1 VSIETRGV
9 IRENFGPV
17 NMEVPSCVGS
27 SCSISLETTR
37 AIAIQALAL
46 TVQDWN
52 TMGQSSDPTVSEAS
66 LFTGDDSDDD
76 IALDV
81 CVSRVT
87 SLIVIRL
94 VAIRLH
100 QEEFTNMDFDLPS
113 PKPSLDISTSSI
125 CRQAL
130 IADELPWPFITE
142 KILVELRLYVHT
154 ILQNYSPILPFHNRQ
169 HSVTVVVNCNKLMDM
184 IVANDYYN
192 DVVQYDIDGRR
203 PPTFGL
209 RNDPTLLLALVF
221 AAFIHDVQHE
231 GVLNSQLVLRN
242 HPSALL
248 YNDQSVQEKRSL
260 QFAFETLLDPNYA
273 SLRDCLF
280 VDDTKYRYFRTA
292 VISAV
297 MSTDLASPEQ
307 MVLMKSKWK
316 EAFYRPQVAEEPMAS
331 NSPSPVNKPGRRSS
345 TLSNISMPRYTAPGA
360 SNFVIRSHTGNG
372 FNRRGSNY
380 SEMSEI
386 TTDIGVDYRYS
397 LSSPH
402 RRFSADMEYNASNTH
417 PSSSYIQP
425 QLLPPRR
432 RTLPPRRCSNASE
445 TSSDGAES
453 NELAA
458 DSVALMYQ
466 RKNRAR
472 ADEVSVDSVVSD
484 TVDSYVLHAKKP
496 MSATNITDK
505 SSETGTTDK
514 EPVKCDVTNG
524 SNKDGESASHV
535 RSVNSEH
542 DGSTSLVSFPAGSIA
557 VNQKRLEGA
566 PKTRRRTV
574 PITKKEPFDTGSNRD
589 ISSEP
594 DGSTSLVSFPTG
606 SIAVIQKRLEGAPK
620 TRRRVRAT
628 DISPPAIGA
637 EGIHKEEC
645 IRPVNSKQNRTDT
658 RRSGRVPDRR
668 TSVDSD
674 ECSISL
680 SPPSSD
686 DESDKRKMVIQ
697 APMEKSDVFVS
708 QPTRRASTGAISRY
722 GSVAEQRIDENHS
735 NHHDESKYNEFIR
748 QSKSVDF
755 DLEVPSSSPMK
766 FRKRLGIRRSMDLS
780 GEAIEFYS
788 KRSSIGNMSAHS
800 GTLGEIDNDEVDYMK
815 ASAVVEALL
824 RLADVGHFY
833 QNWQNMTDWS
843 SRMFRERTRNAPNP
857 EKRREIADQWFDNQI
872 RIIDSYLK
880 PLALQLDEAG
890 VFGEFNGAI
899 FAQNVDEIRN
909 HWMIYG
915 FEWTERLL
923 QSEGL

>member
-1 VSIETRGV
+1 VCERGRNSRRTILSV
-9 IRENFGPV
+9 K
-17 NMEVPSCVGS
+17 MDVPSCNGR
-27 SCSISLETTR
+27 SCSICLETTR

-46 TVQDWN
+46 TLQDWN
-52 TMGQSSDPTVSEAS
+52 TMGQSTDPTVSEAS
-66 LFTGDDSDDD
+66 LFPGDDSDDD
-76 IALDV
+76 VALNV

-87 SLIVIRL
+87 SLLVIRL

-100 QEEFTNMDFDLPS
+100 QEERNNMDPLFPV
-113 PKPSLDISTSSI
+113 PKPCLDISTSSI

-142 KILVELRLYVHT
+142 QILEELRLYVHT

-221 AAFIHDVQHE
+221 AAFVHDVQHE
-231 GVLNSQLVLRN
+231 GVLNSQLILRN

-260 QFAFETLLDPNYA
+260 QFAFQTLLQSNY
-273 SLRDCLF
+273 SQLRSCLF
-280 VDDTKYRYFRTA
+280 ADDAKYRYFRTA

-297 MSTDLASPEQ
+297 MSTDLTSPEQ
-307 MVLMKSKWK
+307 MLLMKSKWK
-316 EAFYRPQVAEEPMAS
+316 EAFHQVPATDEQMAS
-331 NSPSPVNKPGRRSS
+331 NSPCPQNRRGRRSS
-345 TLSNISMPRYTAPGA
+345 TLSNISMPRYMAPGA
-360 SNFVIRSHTGNG
+360 SNYVVRSYPGNG

-386 TTDIGVDYRYS
+386 TTDIGPTGVDYLS
-397 LSSPH
+397 SSPH
-402 RRFSADMEYNASNTH
+402 RRFSADMEDNTSTNH
-417 PSSSYIQP
+417 LSPSHVHS

-432 RTLPPRRCSNASE
+432 RNLPPRRCSNASE
-445 TSSDGAES
+445 TSSDGADS

-466 RKNRAR
+466 RRNLTR

-484 TVDSYVLHAKKP
+484 TVDSCVLLAKKS
-496 MSATNITDK
+496 MHVTKEADK
-505 SSETGTTDK
+505 TSDTIASDK
-514 EPVKCDVTNG
+514 EPVPCDATNG
-524 SNKDGESASHV
+524 SNEDGESASRV
-535 RSVNSEH
+535 RSITSEQ

-574 PITKKEPFDTGSNRD
+574 SITKKEPCNAGSNKD
-589 ISSEP
+589 ISSEQ
-594 DGSTSLVSFPTG
+594 DGSMSFVSYPTG
-606 SIAVIQKRLEGAPK
+606 SIAVIQKRLGGAPK
-620 TRRRVRAT
+620 TRRRTRAS
-628 DISPPAIGA
+628 DISPS
-637 EGIHKEEC
+637 EGGVEDSYKEEH
-645 IRPVNSKQNRTDT
+645 IRLRNIKSET
-658 RRSGRVPDRR
+658 RRVRVPDRR
-668 TSVDSD
+668 PSVDSE
-674 ECSISL
+674 ECSLSL
-680 SPPSSD
+680 TPPSSD

-697 APMEKSDVFVS
+697 APMGKPDTFVA
-708 QPTRRASTGAISRY
+708 QPARRASTGAISRF
-722 GSVAEQRIDENHS
+722 GSVVDQRIDENHS
-735 NHHDESKYNEFIR
+735 SHDELKCHNDFIR
-748 QSKSVDF
+748 QSRSVDF
-755 DLEVPSSSPMK
+755 DLEVPSSSPAK

-788 KRSSIGNMSAHS
+788 KRSSIGNMSSHS
-800 GTLGEIDNDEVDYMK
+800 GTQGEIDNDEVDYMK
-815 ASAVVEALL
+815 SSAVVEALL

-843 SRMFRERTRNAPNP
+843 SRMFRERCRNAPNP

-899 FAQNVDEIRN
+899 FAQNVDEIRS
-909 HWMIYG
+909 HWRIYG